1 MSQGVSG
8 MSWYIAIGIITIGVI
23 LTLIRALKGPTPADR
38 MVAVDSMTTI
48 TTALLVLLGLYFKRY
63 IYLDIALVYAVLA
76 FVATLAVARYM
87 EGGL

>member
-1 MSQGVSG
+1 
-8 MSWYIAIGIITIGVI
+8 MSWVIAIAIIVLGVV
-23 LTLIRALKGPTPADR
+23 LTLIRAMLGPTAADR

-48 TTALLVLLGLYFKRY
+48 TTALLVLLALYFKRY

>member
-1 MSQGVSG
+1 
-8 MSWYIAIGIITIGVI
+8 MSWIIAIAIIVLGVV
-23 LTLIRALKGPTPADR
+23 LTLIRAMLGPTAADR

-48 TTALLVLLGLYFKRY
+48 TTALLVLLAFYFKRY

>member
-1 MSQGVSG
+1 
-8 MSWYIAIGIITIGVI
+8 MSWIIAIAIIVLGVV
-23 LTLIRALKGPTPADR
+23 LTLIRAMLGPTAADR

-48 TTALLVLLGLYFKRY
+48 TTALLVLLALYFKRY

>member
-1 MSQGVSG
+1 
-8 MSWYIAIGIITIGVI
+8 MSWIIAIAIIVLGVV
-23 LTLIRALKGPTPADR
+23 LTLIRAMLGPTAADR
-38 MVAVDSMTTI
+38 MIAVDSMTTI
-48 TTALLVLLGLYFKRY
+48 TTALLVLLALYFKRY

>member
-1 MSQGVSG
+1 
-8 MSWYIAIGIITIGVI
+8 MSWIIAIAIIVAGVV
-23 LTLIRALKGPTPADR
+23 LTLIRAMLGPTAADR

-48 TTALLVLLGLYFKRY
+48 TTALLVLLALYFKRY